1 MLLLCSYFKE
11 PVFSPASNIVH
22 TRLNPS
28 MGISS
33 IGLPFR
39 LSLTTFVV
47 LLWQRNLPK
56 SVVYSFHECF
66 VLHVQCLSLQLFFI
80 LSFSFVFVVVV
91 VSRVR
96 SAVPSQKFLICDD
109 FVAKTTVWW
118 KADVHMWRGSQFRGN
133 ALASI
138 SEFPLSSP
146 GLEEMCNHLFFA

>member
-22 TRLNPS
+22 TRLNLS

-56 SVVYSFHECF
+56 SVVYSFHECL
-66 VLHVQCLSLQLFFI
+66 VLHVQCLSLQLFFY
-80 LSFSFVFVVVV
+80 FVVFFCLRRRRGF
-91 VSRVR
+91 STSLGGTQPKIPNMRRFRCKNDDLMKNRR
-96 SAVPSQKFLICDD
+96 SHVERLTS
-109 FVAKTTVWW
+109 
-118 KADVHMWRGSQFRGN
+118 
-133 ALASI
+133 SI
-138 SEFPLSSP
+138 SEYPLSSP